1 MTSSSQAADLSPAQ
15 LALLD
20 TTERLVYAGGIHA
33 TGVDAIV
40 KESGVV
46 RKTLYRHYPNK
57 EALVEAAL
65 LRRDERWMQ
74 WFIAATS
81 TRDDPVERLQS
92 CFDALR
98 AWFAS
103 EGFHGCAFLNAAGE
117 IGDPANSIRRV
128 SQWHKLRLR
137 DYLRELTAA
146 SGLPEPDS
154 LADELLVLI
163 DGAISVALVF
173 GGTEAADTAARVA
186 CRLLAAPQP
195 QPQPKL

>member
-1 MTSSSQAADLSPAQ
+1 MASSSQPADLSAPQ

-40 KESGVV
+40 RESGVV
-46 RKTLYRHYPNK
+46 RKTLYRHYPTK

-74 WFIAATS
+74 WFVASTS
-81 TRDDPVERLQS
+81 QTNDPVERLQS

-98 AWFAS
+98 TWFAS
-103 EGFHGCAFLNAAGE
+103 DGFHGCAFLNAAGE
-117 IGDPANSIRRV
+117 IGDPASGIRSV
-128 SQWHKLRLR
+128 SKLHKQRLL
-137 DYLRELTAA
+137 DYLSELTTA
-146 SGLPEPDS
+146 SGLPQPDA
-154 LADELLVLI
+154 LAGELLILI

-186 CRLLAAPQP
+186 RRLLAVS
-195 QPQPKL
+195 

>member
-1 MTSSSQAADLSPAQ
+1 MALSSQLADLSAPQ

-46 RKTLYRHYPNK
+46 RKTLYRHYPTK

-74 WFIAATS
+74 WFVGATS
-81 TRDDPVERLQS
+81 KSDDPLDRLQS

-98 AWFAS
+98 TWFAS
-103 EGFHGCAFLNAAGE
+103 DGFHGCAFLNAAGE
-117 IGDPANSIRRV
+117 IGDPASSIRSV
-128 SQWHKLRLR
+128 SKLHKQRLL
-137 DYLRELTAA
+137 DYLSELTTA
-146 SGLPEPDS
+146 SGLPQPDA
-154 LADELLVLI
+154 LAEELLILI

-186 CRLLAAPQP
+186 RRLLAVS
-195 QPQPKL
+195 

>member
-1 MTSSSQAADLSPAQ
+1 MNTPATPTDLSPAQ

-40 KESGVV
+40 RQSGVV
-46 RKTLYRHYPNK
+46 RKTLYRHYPTK

-74 WFIAATS
+74 WFVASTS
-81 TRDDPVERLQS
+81 TGNDPLERLLS

-98 AWFAS
+98 TWFAS
-103 EGFHGCAFLNAAGE
+103 DDFHGCAFLNAAGE
-117 IGDPANSIRRV
+117 IGDPTSSIRSV
-128 SQWHKLRLR
+128 SQLHKRRLR

-146 SGLPEPDS
+146 SGLPQPDE
-154 LADELLVLI
+154 LAEELLVLI

-186 CRLLAAPQP
+186 RRLLALS
-195 QPQPKL
+195 QPKP

>member
-1 MTSSSQAADLSPAQ
+1 MAFSSQPADLSAPQ

-40 KESGVV
+40 KASGVV
-46 RKTLYRHYPNK
+46 RKTLYRHYPTK

-74 WFIAATS
+74 WFVASTS
-81 TRDDPVERLQS
+81 KSDDPLERLQS

-98 AWFAS
+98 TWFAS
-103 EGFHGCAFLNAAGE
+103 KDFHGCAFLNAAGE
-117 IGDPANSIRRV
+117 IGDPASGIRSV
-128 SQWHKLRLR
+128 SKLHKQRLR
-137 DYLRELTAA
+137 DYLNELTTA
-146 SGLPEPDS
+146 SGLPQPDV
-154 LADELLVLI
+154 LAEELLLLI

-186 CRLLAAPQP
+186 RRLLA
-195 QPQPKL
+195 LS